1 MRYTDVIGLICDIQ
15 MIGLICDQNYEEA
28 TLAVPKSVMRSDAPV
43 QVFDQFASCSA
54 LSASRPAAE
63 KPSPVRVECIFS
75 EFF

>member
-43 QVFDQFASCSA
+43 QVFDQFA
-54 LSASRPAAE
+54 
-63 KPSPVRVECIFS
+63 
-75 EFF
+75 